1 MKSKKAMELS
11 INFIV
16 MLIIAMALFSFGIW
30 FAYKFFG
37 GAEQMR
43 TDLDSQTQTQI
54 ENLLMSGNDR
64 VVIPYNSKTLDKSN
78 SAIFGVG
85 ILNVV
90 GDQETFRIEIID
102 EKNYIGCGYLEIIP
116 SIPISITLVNN
127 QNIVKSFGIQVK
139 KIPQNKPCIFDL
151 VIKVFDNENNLYG
164 GPQKIY
170 IKYPEATETCSFSN
184 NPACNG

>member
-64 VVIPYNSKTLDKSN
+64 VVIPFSSKTLDKSD
-78 SAIFGVG
+78 SSVFGVG
-85 ILNVV
+85 ILNVL
-90 GDQETFRIEIID
+90 DAAHSFTITAKS
-102 EKNYIGCGYLEIIP
+102 KNCCQGNNLVELVYNDA
-116 SIPISITLVNN
+116 SFTLANN
-127 QNIVKSFGIQVK
+127 QNVVKAIAVK
-139 KIPQNKPCIFDL
+139 MVKNQKCICSVD
-151 VIKVFDNENNLYG
+151 VDVKYDNNQYS
-164 GPQKIY
+164 PTQKIY
-170 IKYPEATETCSFSN
+170 IKPIGATEACPDQTCQN
-184 NPACNG
+184 TAN